1 MGLCDF
7 AAPGSEVT
15 VISPQ
20 RPPDFVEHDT
30 HMEVEGRSVHFVEA
44 EVTDREA
51 YARAGVAT
59 AHAVVLGDVQAEDA
73 KQSDARM
80 LTSLLMV
87 QDVCNTSC
95 TSGKP
100 PHVVACLQHSG
111 GWLDGCTAQS
121 VMQTDRTLVDT
132 RRSTAVLN

>member
-1 MGLCDF
+1 M
-7 AAPGSEVT
+7 T

-20 RPPDFVEHDT
+20 RPPDFVQHDT

-44 EVTDREA
+44 EVTDRDA

-111 GWLDGCTAQS
+111 GWQCALPRHGGC
-121 VMQTDRTLVDT
+121 VH
-132 RRSTAVLN
+132 